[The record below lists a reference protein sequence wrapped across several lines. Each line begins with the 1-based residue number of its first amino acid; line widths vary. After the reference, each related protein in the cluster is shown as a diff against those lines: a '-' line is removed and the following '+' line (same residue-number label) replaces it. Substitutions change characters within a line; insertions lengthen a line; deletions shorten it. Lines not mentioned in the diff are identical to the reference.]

1 MQRLLIT
8 VTGPSG
14 TGKDAVIGQLLGQM
28 PSLKRYTTATTR
40 APRPGEVNGQH
51 YHFLSREEF
60 MARLERGEF
69 LEHNA
74 NYHGNL
80 YGTLR
85 ADVEAIWAQNCDG
98 ISDIN
103 IHGVRAFRE
112 SIPAAHFAVL
122 LLPPSRD
129 RLEARLTK
137 RNPLMAEQG
146 RARLVAMEPDFPH
159 LHDPHYV
166 FTNPDMVGSRL
177 TDYDAVLVNDDL
189 EVTTYAVAERILAE
203 RVARGIV

>member
-1 MQRLLIT
+1 MPRLLIT

-14 TGKDAVIGQLLGQM
+14 TGKDAVIGQLLGQV
-28 PSLKRYTTATTR
+28 PNLKRYTTATTR
-40 APRPGEVNGQH
+40 APRQGEVDGQH
-51 YHFLSREEF
+51 YHFLSREDF
-60 MARLERGEF
+60 LQRLEHGAF

-85 ADVEAIWAQNCDG
+85 ADVEAIWAGGNDG

-112 SIPAAHFAVL
+112 SIPIAHFAVL

-146 RARLVAMEPDFPH
+146 RVRLVAMEPDFPH

-189 EVTTYAVAERILAE
+189 EVTTYAVAERIMAE
-203 RVARGIV
+203 RVARGII